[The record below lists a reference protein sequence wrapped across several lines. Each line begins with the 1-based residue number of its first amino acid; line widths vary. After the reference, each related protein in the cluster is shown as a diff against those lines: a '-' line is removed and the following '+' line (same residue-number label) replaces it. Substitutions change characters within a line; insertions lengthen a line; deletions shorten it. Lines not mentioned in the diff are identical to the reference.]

1 MAKMA
6 SSRSFGLLLCAMCAV
21 VAARVAW
28 RGGVPMVSGGLAA
41 AFLVIAILVPRVL
54 APAKRLWLRS
64 AALMKFVVGPVAL
77 TLMYALVVVPV
88 GLLMRVFGRDSL
100 SMKLASSTESYW
112 VPREGGGPSA
122 ESLKE
127 PY

>member
-1 MAKMA
+1 MVKTA
-6 SSRSFGLLLCAMCAV
+6 SSRSFGLLLFSICLI

-28 RGGVPMVSGGLAA
+28 RGETPFLSGALAA
-41 AFLVIAILVPRVL
+41 VFLAIAILVPRVL

-64 AALMKFVVGPVAL
+64 AGLMKFVVGPLAL

-88 GLLMRVFGRDSL
+88 GLLTRIFGKDALSL
-100 SMKLASSTESYW
+100 KLKPSAPSYW
-112 VPREGGGPSA
+112 ITREGGGPGP